1 MGKILCS
8 TGALLGRPN
17 GRNFN
22 LLPQLE
28 ENLHCDGLELMFYDT
43 WYEQQNELFSVLTR
57 LKKPLYVF
65 HAEKGIC
72 GKLCSND
79 SHDIKTA
86 LNQFTINCAFAS
98 ALHIETMVFHLWDG
112 WMDDA
117 HVLAALAH
125 YSELNAIAQDHHV
138 RLTIENIVTKQQDPL
153 HYCRVL
159 LQKHPDA
166 VFTYDTKMAAFHQQ
180 EQALYETENASLAA
194 SIRHLHVNDYA
205 GGYMDWPQF
214 KTRHIGDGHVDFNSL
229 FSYLKSISYQGHF
242 TTEATSFDQAGT
254 IDLNKLNYTLSLLKN
269 LAQE

>member
-17 GRNFN
+17 GRDFN

-28 ENLHCDGLELMFYDT
+28 DKLNCDGLELMFYDT
-43 WYEQQNELFSVLTR
+43 WYDQQDALFSVLTR
-57 LKKPLYVF
+57 LKKSITVF

-79 SHDIKTA
+79 PQEVKSA
-86 LNQFTINCAFAS
+86 LDLFTVNCTFAS
-98 ALHIETMVFHLWDG
+98 ALHIDTMVFHLWDG

-117 HVLAALAH
+117 HIRAALSR
-125 YSELNAIAQDHHV
+125 YPELNAIAQEYHI
-138 RLTIENIVTKQQDPL
+138 RLTIENIVTRQQDPL
-153 HYCRVL
+153 HFCRLL
-159 LQKHPDA
+159 LQQHPEA

-180 EQALYETENASLAA
+180 DQALYETENAHVAA
-194 SIRHLHVNDYA
+194 AIRHLHINDYD
-205 GGYMDWPQF
+205 GGYMDWPRF

-229 FSYLKSISYQGHF
+229 FPFLKSIPYQGHF
-242 TTEATSFDQAGT
+242 TTEATSFDQTGK
-254 IDLNKLNYTLSLLKN
+254 IDLDKLNNTLALLKN